1 MCCHYQLARSPAPSS
16 PPHQNPDGPGPVRRE
31 ETAAE
36 RTWVYEQRSRTHG
49 VVALATFA
57 LWMMLPWLLAVL
69 MCRRRDDRDLHTSR
83 RPGVIRQMV
92 ALALLHK
99 HFYEYAR
106 DTSKQFRTLM
116 RELRQSAPDM
126 TRDGEEEARA
136 GKCRRQPVK
145 RSSRVGHGRGRRR
158 L

>member
-1 MCCHYQLARSPAPSS
+1 M
-16 PPHQNPDGPGPVRRE
+16 RRE

-36 RTWVYEQRSRTHG
+36 RTWVHEQRSRTHG
-49 VVALATFA
+49 VVGLATFA
-57 LWMMLPWLLAVL
+57 LWIVLPWLLAVL
-69 MCRRRDDRDLHTSR
+69 MCRQRDNRDLHTSK

-116 RELRQSAPDM
+116 RELRQSGPDM
-126 TRDGEEEARA
+126 TRDGEEEAGA
-136 GKCRRQPVK
+136 GKHRREPVK
-145 RSSRVGHGRGRRR
+145 RSPTVGHGRGRRG